1 MRLPALSAAALLL
14 AACTVPPPRSQP
26 AVPPAEVPR
35 AIAPAWTSPVASQPA
50 ALASW
55 TDEAG
60 AARLIIATP
69 NGLALRDGDTGTNL
83 ALPADHQLEAPAGIA
98 VFGDHLFVASHAQ
111 VRVLALPDFVP
122 VGGFGEGALGKPAAL
137 WVDEAG
143 PDDLR
148 VHVADPANARVARFL
163 VQFDDAGRLRAR
175 ADGGF
180 ATTATPLHLA
190 GDPADARL
198 LVADAAGMHA
208 YDADGHADT
217 HALPAAAGLALWA
230 CPDGGGY
237 WLLAGAH
244 GDVSL
249 LDRATLAPR
258 GRFRDA
264 TGRTLGALELHAA
277 GSPRFPA
284 GALYAA
290 AGDAVQAYDLRE
302 IATALD
308 LAPDCVQ

>member
-26 AVPPAEVPR
+26 AAPPAEVAR
-35 AIAPAWTSPVASQPA
+35 AIAAVWTSPVPSPPT

-55 TDEAG
+55 TDEDG
-60 AARLIIATP
+60 AVRLIVATP
-69 NGLALRDGDTGTNL
+69 EGLALRDGDGGANVM
-83 ALPADHQLEAPAGIA
+83 LPADRQVAAPAGVA
-98 VFGDHLFVASHAQ
+98 VFGDHLFVASGGGVQ
-111 VRVLALPDFVP
+111 VLSLPGLAP
-122 VGGFGEGALGKPAAL
+122 VGRFGDGVVAQPGAL
-137 WVDEAG
+137 WVDEGG
-143 PDDLR
+143 PDELR

-163 VQFDDAGRLRAR
+163 VLFDDAGRLQVR

-180 ATTATPLHLA
+180 ATTTAPLRLA
-190 GDPADARL
+190 GDPANARL
-198 LVADAAGMHA
+198 LVADTGGVRA
-208 YDADGHADT
+208 YDADGHADPG
-217 HALPAAAGLALWA
+217 ALPAAAGLALWT

-237 WLLAGAH
+237 WLLAGAN
-244 GDVSL
+244 GEVGL
-249 LDRATLAPR
+249 FDRATLAPR
-258 GRFRDA
+258 GRFREPN
-264 TGRTLGALELHAA
+264 GRAFRALELHAA

-290 AGDAVQAYDLRE
+290 AGDVVQAYDLRE